1 MENMKNRLQK
11 IMTDLEEIIR
21 QIEDNKNVLN
31 MQSIATTQ
39 ENNHDWLKSV
49 LNVQIKLLEG
59 METDTRKLHQE
70 IDETILDMTHNRV

>member
-1 MENMKNRLQK
+1 MKDRLHK
-11 IMTDLEEIIR
+11 FMTDLEEIIR

-31 MQSIATTQ
+31 MECIATTQ
-39 ENNHDWLKSV
+39 ENNNDWIKSV

-70 IDETILDMTHNRV
+70 IDETILDMIHNRI

>member
-1 MENMKNRLQK
+1 MKNRLQK

-39 ENNHDWLKSV
+39 ENNNDWIKSV

-70 IDETILDMTHNRV
+70 IDETILDMTHNRI

>member
-1 MENMKNRLQK
+1 MKNRLQK

-31 MQSIATTQ
+31 MQCIATTH

-59 METDTRKLHQE
+59 IETDTRKLHQE
-70 IDETILDMTHNRV
+70 IDETILDITHNRI

>member
-1 MENMKNRLQK
+1 MKNRLQK

-31 MQSIATTQ
+31 MQFIATTGKI
-39 ENNHDWLKSV
+39 NHDWLKSV
-49 LNVQIKLLEG
+49 LNVQIRLLED

-70 IDETILDMTHNRV
+70 IDETILDIIHNRI